1 MKIALIGYG
10 KMGKAIHE
18 MALQKNEINR
28 NNNAILSAQIKSM
41 DSTDKIANEKN
52 TRLGRNEFDIALI
65 VDVDNRLTVTKE
77 ELQQV
82 DVVIE
87 FTSPHTAVENIQWCF
102 DAGVPVV
109 VGSTGWTDKLDE
121 IKEYARQN
129 DKSFLFAPNFSIG
142 VNIFFEVNR
151 YLAQIMNQHDEYDVT
166 LEEIHHTEK
175 KDAPSGTALH
185 AALDILKRLE
195 RKTDWKNGDTNKA
208 EIVSIISKREENVPG
223 THVVT
228 YESSIDKIELT
239 HIAHNRKGFAGGALL
254 AAEWLVGKKGAYS
267 MEDVLGFNTH

>member
-18 MALQKNEINR
+18 IAEER
-28 NNNAILSAQIKSM
+28 N
-41 DSTDKIANEKN
+41 DC
-52 TRLGRNEFDIALI
+52 LGKKQFDISLI
-65 VDVDNRLTVTKE
+65 VDVNNRHSVTKE

-82 DVVIE
+82 DVAIE

-102 DAGVPVV
+102 DAGVPVI
-109 VGSTGWTDKLDE
+109 VGSTGWTENLDE
-121 IKEYARQN
+121 IKEYAFKHH
-129 DKSFLFAPNFSIG
+129 KSFLFAPNFSIG

-151 YLAQIMNQHDEYDVT
+151 YLAQIMENHDEYDVR
-166 LEEIHHTEK
+166 LEEIHHAEK

-185 AALDILKRLE
+185 AALDILKRLG
-195 RKTDWKNGDTNKA
+195 RKSDWQNNDAGES
-208 EIVSIISKREENVPG
+208 EIISIISKREENVPG

-239 HIAHNRKGFAGGALL
+239 HTAHNRKGFASGALL
-254 AAEWLVGKKGAYS
+254 AAEWIVGKKGAYS
-267 MEDVLGFNTH
+267 MEDVLGFNK